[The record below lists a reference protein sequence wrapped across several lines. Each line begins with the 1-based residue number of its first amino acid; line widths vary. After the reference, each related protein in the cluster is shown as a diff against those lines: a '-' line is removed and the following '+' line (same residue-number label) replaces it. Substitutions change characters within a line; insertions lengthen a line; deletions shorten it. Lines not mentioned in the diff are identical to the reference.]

1 MWGRPISVGDRLET
15 TSLGSVC
22 PLMYQR
28 TSKRAVTQD
37 LLQLSSLYFIIFFN
51 IEGLLYRSTL
61 IIKCRHL
68 ACLTLLTKYVNLIP
82 DNCWKYRGSMHVL
95 NQRWLLWRH
104 ARKYI
109 QLPLAMLKS
118 ETACRERVLY
128 REKMIITRINIKVVS
143 RYKIFDI
150 NNSSNC

>member
-15 TSLGSVC
+15 TSLLPLNVSAHVKKSSHAGLASVK
-22 PLMYQR
+22 L
-28 TSKRAVTQD
+28 S
-37 LLQLSSLYFIIFFN
+37 LLYNFFFN
-51 IEGLLYRSTL
+51 IGGLLYRSTL

-143 RYKIFDI
+143 SYKIFDI